1 MENGRCKLHGGMS
14 LKGLAASNYQ
24 GKGHS
29 RYMPPVFKDA
39 FDEALADPDLLDLSK
54 DVATQEAVIVDLLRS
69 LEKGEAPT
77 RLVGRI
83 RDHWRL
89 FWEATGREDQQAV
102 ASYRESIGTMLG
114 QAATVANTIDRIM
127 AAQEAKRKLVDT
139 EDKRQERRRN
149 YITQDQARFHYMSL
163 ALAVK
168 NAAEEHID
176 DDKLRRKLLNSISE
190 EFIRI
195 AGRPA
200 LTGPATTD

>member
-54 DVATQEAVIVDLLRS
+54 DVATQEAVIVDLLKS
-69 LEKGEAPT
+69 LENGEAPT

-89 FWEATGREDQQAV
+89 FWEATGR
-102 ASYRESIGTMLG
+102 
-114 QAATVANTIDRIM
+114 
-127 AAQEAKRKLVDT
+127 
-139 EDKRQERRRN
+139 
-149 YITQDQARFHYMSL
+149 
-163 ALAVK
+163 
-168 NAAEEHID
+168 
-176 DDKLRRKLLNSISE
+176 
-190 EFIRI
+190 
-195 AGRPA
+195 
-200 LTGPATTD
+200 

>member
-1 MENGRCKLHGGMS
+1 
-14 LKGLAASNYQ
+14 
-24 GKGHS
+24 
-29 RYMPPVFKDA
+29 
-39 FDEALADPDLLDLSK
+39 
-54 DVATQEAVIVDLLRS
+54 
-69 LEKGEAPT
+69 
-77 RLVGRI
+77 
-83 RDHWRL
+83 
-89 FWEATGREDQQAV
+89 
-102 ASYRESIGTMLG
+102 MLG

-149 YITQDQARFHYMSL
+149 YITQDQARLHYMSL

-200 LTGPATTD
+200 LAGPAAADRD